1 MMMAARL
8 PASFQE
14 QVVIQGGYKDD
25 TKGLWSEIWNT
36 LMGYINADDSPNK
49 LQQKELLVDL
59 MSQFLSRVA
68 HDSKF
73 YLTCTSTVL
82 RASLEQANCRPLTA
96 AQAFEALHEYAI
108 RILAQPWRAEFTK
121 INMYSGY
128 YVHTVQS
135 RLLEAHRLLEEMGFR
150 VDVTSQ
156 TATLREPVDVDQVT
170 KAAID
175 TLMASVECRIIERIL
190 ESLPAGAYTPL
201 GVLCYRSSYV
211 GGVEAAVHHL
221 NVTLRQ
227 RNFQRYFAPPTEV
240 SGGGGGG
247 GGAAPPVYPW
257 HPAPAA
263 APTALPPV
271 PTARLVDVGE
281 REPRDNQG
289 WIPKTIRHQPAERSE
304 QRSPA
309 PAALLPA
316 TLDEHQLASWDLV
329 GDAATTA
336 TAGTSPQVRQPPSY
350 DSLDDSWGYV
360 LNSLDRRRPVS
371 GRYDNV
377 PELDEADGQRGA
389 SFQRSATLPT
399 PRSEPRAPPRGGRG
413 YVAAGQER
421 QTYDQQPKQAP
432 LSNGSA
438 RPPATE
444 TRNGMGPESSAVT
457 RQQQHYHQ
465 QQQHQQHHNEP
476 QQQHYHHQQQ
486 QQYQQQ
492 PQQQHYQQQ
501 PQHPQQHQQYQQQQH
516 HQHHSQQ
523 QQQYNQQPQ
532 QQYKQQQQSQQHRQ
546 HQVPAGS
553 DRAGSTMDSAP
564 PRPPP
569 PTEVSAA
576 PQRPPTYEY
585 SDSVR
590 AAALAEHDPAPRGSL
605 PSEYGGVEHNPAP
618 RPSLPADYHQV
629 AAQQVSQ
636 KTHQTAR
643 QTPQQTPHVQA
654 SHSLPRDVHPNSR
667 GSPANDNLM
676 PRSSSLVSDHSKTP
690 RPAAGEQG
698 TAPRSAGGGRGNG
711 AGDSGNSRRPSSQRP
726 SPRPEPSPEPA
737 ARPRAS
743 PSEPRRPELGAWPT
757 RPEPTAAAP
766 ADEQWSCHACTY
778 LNPVSVRVC
787 SMCGKTRQTGSRP
800 APVAPVAAPPVDPP
814 DDLAC
819 PKCTLLNSR
828 RARKCGACEAELQPA
843 K

>member
-350 DSLDDSWGYV
+350 DSLDDSWG
-360 LNSLDRRRPVS
+360 
-371 GRYDNV
+371 
-377 PELDEADGQRGA
+377 
-389 SFQRSATLPT
+389 
-399 PRSEPRAPPRGGRG
+399 
-413 YVAAGQER
+413 
-421 QTYDQQPKQAP
+421 
-432 LSNGSA
+432 
-438 RPPATE
+438 
-444 TRNGMGPESSAVT
+444 
-457 RQQQHYHQ
+457 
-465 QQQHQQHHNEP
+465 
-476 QQQHYHHQQQ
+476 
-486 QQYQQQ
+486 
-492 PQQQHYQQQ
+492 
-501 PQHPQQHQQYQQQQH
+501 
-516 HQHHSQQ
+516 
-523 QQQYNQQPQ
+523 
-532 QQYKQQQQSQQHRQ
+532 
-546 HQVPAGS
+546 
-553 DRAGSTMDSAP
+553 
-564 PRPPP
+564 
-569 PTEVSAA
+569 
-576 PQRPPTYEY
+576 
-585 SDSVR
+585 DSVR